1 MTAQIKRAL
10 VIAGLV
16 VAAILAG
23 LVVYGNYQHVMYQ
36 QGLGASKTLTAEY
49 NAYKS
54 NAETAIAAKNAE
66 IAQAAKDKLDA
77 LAQANAAAQSQAAT
91 QAELNRLKA
100 ETAALPPDALS
111 GKINA
116 FIGDNQT
123 RPTADGRFSFTRPGA
138 DNTLNIFYERDAFKA
153 QYSTEQSVSQSYR
166 LALDKSDA
174 IILDQEQKY
183 TLKDG
188 EYQKALAAWSSDKD
202 ALKHLQRSIFGLRTK
217 SFLIGAGIGAA
228 AVIIYNLI
236 KPADAAI
243 DSVAVINQ

>member
-138 DNTLNIFYERDAFKA
+138 DNTLNIFYERDAYQIQNGA
-153 QYSTEQSVSQSYR
+153 YQAETLNLRTAIS
-166 LALDKSDA
+166 KSDL
-174 IILDQEQKY
+174 IIADWTQKY

-188 EYQKALAAWSSDKD
+188 EYQKALAAWSADKD
-202 ALKHLQRSIFGLRTK
+202 ALKHLSRSIFGRQVKT
-217 SFLIGAGIGAA
+217 FIIGAGAGAA
-228 AVIIYNLI
+228 AVIIYTLV
-236 KPADAAI
+236 KGK
-243 DSVAVINQ
+243 